1 MSAGADDGQM
11 SSAPAISRGQQACAR
26 HRQEVSGR
34 CNSAVGVC
42 APSRIIGQVQ
52 PVNGSRAL

>member
-11 SSAPAISRGQQACAR
+11 SSAPAISRCQQARAR
-26 HRQEVSGR
+26 RPGEVSGR
-34 CNSAVGVC
+34 CTSAVGVC
-42 APSRIIGQVQ
+42 ARSRSIGQVQ